1 MNEIKIGLLGAV
13 ITDEN
18 NGCLALTYSLMNVLE
33 DISREL
39 NQRFSYIIFQEI
51 NSIDSI
57 ECVHKMLGI
66 DKCQLKIVNPSYLW
80 TLKRRIHYP
89 LKAMQTYKI
98 IKECNIVIDLTAGDS
113 FTDIYGQDRFDNLT
127 NLKSIVIKAKKKL
140 ILGPQTYGPFLNRKN
155 LNRAIAV
162 IDKSSLVISRDIYS
176 SEYIKKYTDKRIFT
190 TTDLAF
196 NLPFDNIKKS
206 ANSKIKIGVNVSG
219 LLTKEKREGTIL
231 QTKIRVDYDE
241 YIIKLVEY
249 LLSQGKYD
257 IYVIPHVGDDGGKIL
272 EKVFPEL
279 NYISSFDNPI
289 SAKNLISQMDI
300 FIGARMHATIAS
312 LSSGVATIPTSYSRK
327 FEGVFKTIDYNYNV
341 DLTKMTTSKALDL
354 TINYINDYLALKK
367 KAEYS
372 SRLANE
378 KNNEFDILIKKE
390 MRNLL

>member
-219 LLTKEKREGTIL
+219 LLTNEKREGTIL